1 MPIDPSIIGNVMA
14 PQAPQLPDV
23 NAMLETQTRGA
34 ENIFKI
40 ETARQQEAKLAQQ
53 EAAQAQEAA
62 TLKALLPAYTYGIQ
76 TGDIA
81 GALDLVP
88 PEMQESLRPYVD
100 ALAGKS
106 PQEVQAALIGSLS
119 SSPMGQEALGA
130 IQRAQTA
137 QIQLGQLDVSRGR
150 LAFDTEQAGKP
161 PAMTPYQEAQITLD
175 REKFAAEQAEKE
187 AKARGEIGPTEAQK
201 GEVWNPEK
209 QRYDVVPGTKLYRE
223 SAAKHTED
231 YKAKTAVQDRVA
243 ESLAKIDYV
252 LADENKDG
260 FEYNFGG
267 YYAAYAGQYMP
278 VEQAQDVKNTI
289 ESLKADITQAGL
301 ELMRSGGSIGA
312 ITEREWPLLEKQIA
326 AVTPYVGEKRA
337 RELLQNVAQRLR
349 NIQARATQAY
359 DQQWGD
365 TQFYEP
371 SEALPV
377 ETGDSEEEL
386 PEGTTSSNW

>member
-1 MPIDPSIIGNVMA
+1 MAIDPSIIGNVMVPA
-14 PQAPQLPDV
+14 APQLPDV
-23 NAMLETQTRGA
+23 NAMMQTRTAGM
-34 ENIFKI
+34 ENLYKI
-40 ETARQQEAKLAQQ
+40 ERQRQAD
-53 EAAQAQEAA
+53 AAAAQEAA
-62 TLKALLPAYTYGIQ
+62 AADQEAATIKALLPAYTYGIQ
-76 TGDIA
+76 TGDMA
-81 GALDLVP
+81 GALNLVP
-88 PEMQESLRPYVD
+88 PEMQEGLRPYVD

-106 PQEVQAALIGSLS
+106 PDEVKAALIGSLS
-119 SSPMGQEALGA
+119 SSAMGQEALAA
-130 IQRAQTA
+130 IQRAGTLSVQQGQLTLAQQTA
-137 QIQLGQLDVSRGR
+137 AREAAAAGQP
-150 LAFDTEQAGKP
+150 KP
-161 PAMTPYQEAQITLD
+161 MSEYEAERIKID
-175 REKFAAEQAEKE
+175 REKAARE
-187 AKARGEIGPTEAQK
+187 AAKDAAIASGEIGPTQAQK

-231 YKAKTAVQDRVA
+231 FKAKAAVQDRVA

-252 LADENKDG
+252 LADENKEG

-326 AVTPYVGEKRA
+326 AVTPYVGERRA
-337 RELLQNVAQRLR
+337 RELLQNIAQRLR

-365 TQFYEP
+365 TQFYEQ

-377 ETGDSEEEL
+377 KTGGGEEEL
-386 PEGTTSSNW
+386 PEGATSSNW